1 MEPMT
6 LWRFNDVL
14 DVVEK
19 GGHARN
25 ETKDLL
31 VVHKS
36 AIKRKIE
43 LPHEIMSFNN
53 FDTRDQ

>member
-1 MEPMT
+1 MEPIT
-6 LWRFNDVL
+6 CWRFNDVHE
-14 DVVEK
+14 VVEK
-19 GGHARN
+19 GGHTRN

-31 VVHKS
+31 VIHKN

-43 LPHEIMSFNN
+43 LPHEIMSFSN